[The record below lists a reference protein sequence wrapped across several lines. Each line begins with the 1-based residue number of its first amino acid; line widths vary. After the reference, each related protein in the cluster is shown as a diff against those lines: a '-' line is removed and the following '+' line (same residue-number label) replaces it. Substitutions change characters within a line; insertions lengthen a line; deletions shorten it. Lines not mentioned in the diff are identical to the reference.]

1 MKAHTLPVLLFSL
14 APVVSQAEL
23 VAHWTLDEG
32 SGTTAGDSSAN
43 NNVGT
48 VAGGALWS
56 TTNLPLG
63 FKNLT
68 QFGVVK
74 MPGAVEASGS
84 ITKLK
89 HRCRHTTA

>member
-1 MKAHTLPVLLFSL
+1 MIVVRLLEIFF
-14 APVVSQAEL
+14 
-23 VAHWTLDEG
+23 WR
-32 SGTTAGDSSAN
+32 
-43 NNVGT
+43 
-48 VAGGALWS
+48 
-56 TTNLPLG
+56 LG

-89 HRCRHTTA
+89 HRCRHTTAWVIKLIHSTTIFPGSQVTWGYLRSMPSMALLMIWDTHMSRYHL

>member
-1 MKAHTLPVLLFSL
+1 MRADYDHGVRFFSGEGRRREDGCTEEEFQEAVHWERVIENLF
-14 APVVSQAEL
+14 
-23 VAHWTLDEG
+23 G
-32 SGTTAGDSSAN
+32 
-43 NNVGT
+43 
-48 VAGGALWS
+48 
-56 TTNLPLG
+56 LG